1 MFGQYAVQNRGA
13 NVVSDDDRLLH
24 PLGHDHLR
32 ARLGQTTQDAADLA
46 HAGATRRGMRLAR
59 GLGARGALDR
69 TVDQRIV
76 AARLKAADAAQD
88 GRGVTA
94 RLARQRP
101 DRFALLDMAQ
111 VKTQIAIPRI
121 VAGGGLVLV
130 SGAIAGRDANA
141 GWQSGKRGVQGEIS
155 RQNCHD
161 HSFAS

>member
-1 MFGQYAVQNRGA
+1 
-13 NVVSDDDRLLH
+13 
-24 PLGHDHLR
+24 
-32 ARLGQTTQDAADLA
+32 
-46 HAGATRRGMRLAR
+46 MRLIWRMPVRPGAGCGLPEASAPEAR
-59 GLGARGALDR
+59 STARSTSGSSRRAS
-69 TVDQRIV
+69 
-76 AARLKAADAAQD
+76 KAADAAQD

-130 SGAIAGRDANA
+130 SGRPRGAGTPMPDE
-141 GWQSGKRGVQGEIS
+141 QSGKRGVQGEIS